1 MVVFVVKQYAVREA
15 KKKAV
20 REAKI
25 GRCAVRKGGGG
36 CHPHIYHVNYNH
48 TINTDQNL
56 IKASFTLSQCTNP
69 VSPGSLQLSG
79 QSVFIYPG
87 SAMDHIRC
95 GAKIDHGMS

>member
-1 MVVFVVKQYAVREA
+1 MVLFVVKRYAVREA
-15 KKKAV
+15 KKRRYAV

-25 GRCAVRKGGGG
+25 GRCAVRKRGGG

-48 TINTDQNL
+48 TINTDQSL

-79 QSVFIYPG
+79 PSVFIY
-87 SAMDHIRC
+87 SH
-95 GAKIDHGMS
+95 